1 MRLYFKINALAVT
14 IIVLVALV
22 IARAAVVY
30 MDDLVESLNQGCMRS
45 SLHTLVQRARDNHQT
60 LFEKGLAESTTYTN
74 LAKREVLQFFSHHT
88 DTYGSSIAV
97 YHLDGVPIPYENES
111 VAIGMEHRDLE
122 TILENPDQMIR
133 LLRNGKEYFVISDTF
148 PEWGWLITLSTE
160 SGKLF
165 SWRNKFLVRSLLILL
180 ICIVLGSLIFL
191 VFSKRMVRPLQQL
204 ANNAKII
211 DTTGW
216 QNNIVHITSNDEI
229 GALSRA
235 FSNMVENRLAVEEK
249 LRENELKYRLLANN
263 VHDVIW
269 TMDTSLRFTYF
280 SPSVTA
286 LLGYS
291 PEEVLRLPMETC
303 VPSEYITIFKESVLK
318 LRKLWKQGRHDVIQV
333 LEIPCNAKDDSL
345 VWVEMT
351 CSPLVEEDGGVRG
364 IVGVARD
371 ITQRKLLEFHKNNVD
386 RLIRHDLKQPLA
398 GVIAL
403 PEVVIMS
410 GEVSERNRN
419 ILLMIQKAG
428 NKMLY
433 MIDAS
438 IGMYK
443 LEAGSY
449 VYNPQTIDLLDDI
462 KAIEAELSVYSEPRD
477 VSIHLVVDGAP
488 YEQGHKLEIMAD
500 KALFPFMVSNLLKNA
515 IEASPARETVT
526 VSIDSNGPLRIVFHN
541 MGVVPAGVREHFFDK
556 YVTFGK
562 REGTGLGTYSAL
574 IIAKAHGG
582 DVSMET
588 SEEKGTLVTVVIPLD
603 LPS

>member
-1 MRLYFKINALAVT
+1 MRLYYKINALAVT

-30 MDDLVESLNQGCMRS
+30 MDDLVETLNQECMRS
-45 SLHTLVQRARDNHQT
+45 SLHSLVQRARDNYQT
-60 LFEKGLAESTTYTN
+60 LFEKGLDDSVTYTN
-74 LAKREVLQFFSHHT
+74 LAQREVLHFFSHHR
-88 DTYGSSIAV
+88 DTYGSRIEV
-97 YHLDGVPIPYENES
+97 YRLDGIPIPFENEP
-111 VAIGMEHRDLE
+111 VAIGLAHQDLD
-122 TILENPDQMIR
+122 TILENPNRMIR
-133 LLRNGKEYFVISDTF
+133 LRRDGKEYFVVSDTV

-165 SWRNKFLVRSLLILL
+165 SWRNKFLLRSLLILPV
-180 ICIVLGSLIFL
+180 CIVLGSLIFL
-191 VFSKRMVRPLQQL
+191 VFSRRMVRPLQQL
-204 ANNAKII
+204 ASNAKII

-216 QNNIVHITSNDEI
+216 RNNIAHITSNDEI

-249 LRENELKYRLLANN
+249 LRESELQYRLLANN

-280 SPSVTA
+280 SPSVTG
-286 LLGYS
+286 LLGYTPDEILQLS
-291 PEEVLRLPMETC
+291 PETY
-303 VPSEYITIFKESVLK
+303 VPSEYIGLLK
-318 LRKLWKQGRHDVIQV
+318 QSAGKLQKLWEQGRHNVIQV
-333 LEIPCNAKDDSL
+333 MEIPCTAKDDSI
-345 VWVEMT
+345 VWIEAT
-351 CSPLVEEDGGVRG
+351 YSPLVEEGGAVRG
-364 IVGVARD
+364 TVGVARD
-371 ITQRKLLEFHKNNVD
+371 ITKRKLLEFHKNNVD

-428 NKMLY
+428 NKMLH

-449 VYNPQTIDLLDDI
+449 IYNPQPIDLLDDL
-462 KAIEAELSVYSEPRD
+462 KTIEAELSVYSEPRD
-477 VSIHLVVDGAP
+477 ISVLLIVDGAP
-488 YEQGHKLEIMAD
+488 YEEGNKLEIMAD
-500 KALFPFMVSNLLKNA
+500 KALFPFMISNLLKNA
-515 IEASPARETVT
+515 IEASPSREKVT
-526 VSIDSNGPLRIVFHN
+526 VSIDSGGPLRISFHN
-541 MGVVPAGVREHFFDK
+541 KGTVPPSVRERFFDK
-556 YVTFGK
+556 YVTYGK
-562 REGTGLGTYSAL
+562 KEGTGLGTYSAQT
-574 IIAKAHGG
+574 IARAHGG

-588 SEEKGTLVTVVIPLD
+588 STEKGTLVTVVITP
-603 LPS
+603 